1 MFVHDPSLSFVEAE
15 EADVVAVHRSLGS
28 ASAAPEGISPR
39 PCNAYV
45 CAIQREGQTRVY
57 VILEHADRRGR
68 WIFASPKGIPVGEAY
83 LPLFKEGLAF
93 AASFGFT
100 MQEVNL
106 SYGKAMREVV
116 IRDIPVL
123 RRPSATGPAS
133 ADGAKDDAGD
143 VKKEAAPKENKEEIP
158 PAEKEREEKPA
169 PKDESEAKAL
179 ADRLAAEK
187 AAAERESRERFAELK
202 VRIDSLLAERKEQD
216 TTLAAQ
222 ETALQG
228 EIARLTAEKEQ
239 ADQEHGQATASLRST
254 VERLKGELAA
264 LGKGGSSAAA
274 SLRDEI
280 AWLKAEKDKAGE
292 ETAREEE
299 RLRAEVDKLTA
310 ARDKG
315 ASAAAKRIE
324 SLTARLADLA
334 AEQATAAKGN
344 AARIKELEAKAER
357 LAAETVSA
365 EKKAAADI
373 AALEAVIEKRAA
385 EKEAARKLAVGRLV
399 RLAAEAEVLV
409 AEREAVEQVIS
420 RKGGGEMA
428 EALARAEAEAATLRR
443 EIERLAAEKVL
454 ATQAGTARVS
464 TLQAEVVRLASQG
477 EPPAPARRGHG
488 EQVKHEPEKA
498 EPFIA
503 ATEGVTVAPEAP
515 PVVEWDDEVAA
526 AVSDA
531 LAEGQTDPFS
541 FVGEGEELV
550 SFGAPGGE
558 GGTGAGVGFSL
569 DKGLETIECD
579 TPADVIEVHN
589 SLNVVNITPAG
600 HTPQPCGAY
609 VVALRK
615 GERFRV
621 HVAWSLTTD
630 HSTLVYSP
638 EKQPADA
645 GECAAVVRDALAFVE
660 TVGFMMDA
668 VRLNPDPD
676 KRGRALAKI
685 SVLRLKR

>member
-1 MFVHDPSLSFVEAE
+1 MFVHDSSLSFVEAE
-15 EADVVAVHRSLGS
+15 EADVAAVHRSLGS

-45 CAIQREGQTRVY
+45 CAIQRKGLTRVY
-57 VILEHADRRGR
+57 VVLEHADRRGR
-68 WIFASPKGIPVGEAY
+68 WVFASPKGIPVGEAY
-83 LPLFKEGLAF
+83 LPLLKEGLAF
-93 AASFGFT
+93 ATSLGFT

-133 ADGAKDDAGD
+133 ADGAKDAPGDA
-143 VKKEAAPKENKEEIP
+143 KREAAPKENKEEPP
-158 PAEKEREEKPA
+158 PAEKREEKPS
-169 PKDESEAKAL
+169 PKDESEATAL

-202 VRIDSLLAERKEQD
+202 ARVDSLFAERKEQD
-216 TTLAAQ
+216 AAMAAQ
-222 ETALQG
+222 EAALQG
-228 EIARLTAEKEQ
+228 EIARLTAEKEE
-239 ADQEHGQATASLRST
+239 AGQEHAQATASLRST
-254 VERLKGELAA
+254 VERLKGELEA

-299 RLRAEVDKLTA
+299 RLRAEVDKLAA

-324 SLTARLADLA
+324 SLTTRLADLA
-334 AEQATAAKGN
+334 TEQATAAKGN
-344 AARIKELEAKAER
+344 AARIKELEAEAER
-357 LAAETVSA
+357 LTAEIASA

-385 EKEAARKLAVGRLV
+385 EKEAARKLAVDRLV
-399 RLAAEAEVLV
+399 RLAAEVEVLV

-428 EALARAEAEAATLRR
+428 GALARAEAEAATLRR
-443 EIERLAAEKVL
+443 EIERLAAEKTL
-454 ATQAGTARVS
+454 ATQASTARVS
-464 TLQAEVVRLASQG
+464 TLQAEVTRLASQG
-477 EPPAPARRGHG
+477 EPPASARRGHG
-488 EQVKHEPEKA
+488 EQVKHEPEKP
-498 EPFIA
+498 ESVIA
-503 ATEGVTVAPEAP
+503 ATGEAAAASEASTS
-515 PVVEWDDEVAA
+515 VDWDDEVAA
-526 AVSDA
+526 VVGEV

-541 FVGEGEELV
+541 FMGEGEEFV
-550 SFGAPGGE
+550 SFGAAGG
-558 GGTGAGVGFSL
+558 GGDSGAGVGFSL
-569 DKGLETIECD
+569 DKGLETIEYD
-579 TPADVIEVHN
+579 GPADVIEVHN

-609 VVALRK
+609 IVALKKR
-615 GERFRV
+615 ECFRV
-621 HVAWSLTTD
+621 HVAWSLTAD

-645 GECAAVVRDALAFVE
+645 GECAKVVRDALAFVE
-660 TVGFMMDA
+660 TVGFMMDT

-685 SVLRLKR
+685 PVLRLKR

>member
-1 MFVHDPSLSFVEAE
+1 M
-15 EADVVAVHRSLGS
+15 
-28 ASAAPEGISPR
+28 
-39 PCNAYV
+39 
-45 CAIQREGQTRVY
+45 
-57 VILEHADRRGR
+57 
-68 WIFASPKGIPVGEAY
+68 GEAY

-93 AASFGFT
+93 ATSLGFT

-133 ADGAKDDAGD
+133 ADGAKDAPGDA
-143 VKKEAAPKENKEEIP
+143 KREAAPKENKEEPP
-158 PAEKEREEKPA
+158 PAENKREEKPS
-169 PKDESEAKAL
+169 PKDESEATAL
-179 ADRLAAEK
+179 AERLAAEK

-202 VRIDSLLAERKEQD
+202 ARVDSLLAERKEQD
-216 TTLAAQ
+216 AAMAAQ
-222 ETALQG
+222 EAALQG
-228 EIARLTAEKEQ
+228 EIARLTAEKEE
-239 ADQEHGQATASLRST
+239 AGQEHAQATASLRST
-254 VERLKGELAA
+254 VERLKGELEA

-280 AWLKAEKDKAGE
+280 AWLKAEKDKASE

-299 RLRAEVDKLTA
+299 RLRAEVDKLAA

-315 ASAAAKRIE
+315 ASTAAKRIE
-324 SLTARLADLA
+324 SLTTRLADLA
-334 AEQATAAKGN
+334 TEQATAAKGN
-344 AARIKELEAKAER
+344 AARIKELEAEAER
-357 LAAETVSA
+357 LTAEIASA

-385 EKEAARKLAVGRLV
+385 EKEAARKLAVDRLV
-399 RLAAEAEVLV
+399 RLAAEVEVLV

-428 EALARAEAEAATLRR
+428 GALARAEAEAATLRR
-443 EIERLAAEKVL
+443 EIERLAAEKTL
-454 ATQAGTARVS
+454 ATQASTARVS
-464 TLQAEVVRLASQG
+464 TLQAEVTRLASQG

-488 EQVKHEPEKA
+488 EQIKHEPEKP
-498 EPFIA
+498 EPVVA
-503 ATEGVTVAPEAP
+503 ATGGAAAASEASTS
-515 PVVEWDDEVAA
+515 VDWDDEVAA
-526 AVSDA
+526 AVGEV

-541 FVGEGEELV
+541 FMGEGEEFV
-550 SFGAPGGE
+550 SFGATGG
-558 GGTGAGVGFSL
+558 GGDSGAGVGFSL
-569 DKGLETIECD
+569 DKGLETIEYD
-579 TPADVIEVHN
+579 GPADVIEAHN

-609 VVALRK
+609 IVALKK

-638 EKQPADA
+638 EKQPTDA
-645 GECAAVVRDALAFVE
+645 NECSKVVRDALAFVE

-685 SVLRLKR
+685 PVLRLKR